1 MIAGAFISIIGFLA
15 YLLIKGYLMEAQDT
29 EGIEFFN
36 KFASWLYRCSL
47 LVFVILA
54 FLIVLFFFD
63 FNAPS
68 EIKEFVK
75 IIYWVAIGLLLF
87 ISVII
92 YIYQHLTKKIPNKT
106 SSMKKMSFEKRDWAV
121 PILLAVIVFVWIVL
135 FYCFVYYTPLQGH
148 VEVDMESIYY
158 KNDTQ
163 IPVLIQ
169 VTGPNTGLFA
179 ILYKDI
185 HGNRSNASNISF
197 IGPIEPILLDLESDF
212 EERKIVSNN
221 ILLGNYLG
229 NGKYIIFINTTNLT
243 TGYYELMC
251 LRKAFYEKTCESKS
265 FYLFNRS

>member
-1 MIAGAFISIIGFLA
+1 
-15 YLLIKGYLMEAQDT
+15 
-29 EGIEFFN
+29 
-36 KFASWLYRCSL
+36 
-47 LVFVILA
+47 
-54 FLIVLFFFD
+54 
-63 FNAPS
+63 
-68 EIKEFVK
+68 
-75 IIYWVAIGLLLF
+75 
-87 ISVII
+87 
-92 YIYQHLTKKIPNKT
+92 
-106 SSMKKMSFEKRDWAV
+106 
-121 PILLAVIVFVWIVL
+121 
-135 FYCFVYYTPLQGH
+135 
-148 VEVDMESIYY
+148 MESIYY

-212 EERKIVSNN
+212 EERKMVSNN